1 MRERFSSHQVGWE
14 RTGGH
19 LWPSTRDLSVSLVL
33 FRETTK
39 VFDFGAAGTL
49 KRLLQLTTLI
59 LFHSGIHSLHHW
71 SPSAFFLFSLS
82 QHCFAVIAIFYAICL
97 ASLPFVKSHI
107 VWQWLNSS
115 CSSIVAMLRCQ
126 MNKPV
131 TMHSLIHVPSPQ
143 FKDNSRRAIHV
154 HTCDGGLHP
163 LSFFSMPHASWS
175 DDNHQQPHCHTNRH
189 CSHPL
194 Q

>member
-1 MRERFSSHQVGWE
+1 MRGRLSSHLVGWE
-14 RTGGH
+14 RTGSH

-33 FRETTK
+33 CMEQQRWFRCCRT
-39 VFDFGAAGTL
+39 GTI
-49 KRLLQLTTLI
+49 KRLLQQTTLI
-59 LFHSGIHSLHHW
+59 ILHSGIHSLHHW
-71 SPSAFFLFSLS
+71 SPSVFCFFSLS
-82 QHCFAVIAIFYAICL
+82 PHCFAVISIFYAICL

-131 TMHSLIHVPSPQ
+131 TMRSLIHVPSPQ

-163 LSFFSMPHASWS
+163 LSFFYAAEADLTTSPAASLPHK
-175 DDNHQQPHCHTNRH
+175 
-189 CSHPL
+189 
-194 Q
+194 